1 MDISTIVGILMG
13 FALIVFGIASGKG
26 FSQLKNFWDLPS
38 FLIVVL
44 GTVAV
49 LIASYPFKVLKNIPQ
64 HLKISTQ
71 GNRFDPMKYIDELVE
86 LAQIARKN
94 GLLAL
99 EAKANEQPDP
109 FFKQS
114 LMLIV
119 DGTDGEK
126 IKEMLTNDL
135 DYLSER
141 HADIIGLY
149 EKGSA
154 VAPAFGM
161 IGTLVG
167 LVNMLK
173 NMDPSAGGASTLGV
187 DMSVALVTTF
197 YGCILAHLI
206 FGPIA
211 NKLSIRNNEEYVCKQ
226 IIIEGVLAIQSGQN
240 PKFLKEKL
248 ISFLSQR
255 QRDLANGEQPSKKEG
270 GKDKKGKK

>member
-1 MDISTIVGILMG
+1 MDISTIVGVLMG
-13 FALIVFGIASGKG
+13 LVLIVLGIG
-26 FSQLKNFWDLPS
+26 FSQLGNFWDLTS

-49 LIASYPFKVLKNIPQ
+49 LIASYPFKVLKNIPK
-64 HLKISTQ
+64 HLKIMTQ
-71 GNRFDPMKYIDELVE
+71 GNKYDPMKYIDELVE
-86 LAQIARKN
+86 FAQIARKN

-99 EAKANEQPDP
+99 ESKANEQTDP

-119 DGTDGEK
+119 DGTDAEK
-126 IKEMLTNDL
+126 IKEMLSNDL

-141 HADIIGLY
+141 HADIVGLY

-173 NMDPSAGGASTLGV
+173 NMDPTAGGASTLGA

-197 YGCILAHLI
+197 YGCVLAHLI

-248 ISFLSQR
+248 ISFLSQK
-255 QRDLANGEQPSKKEG
+255 QRDLASDEG
-270 GKDKKGKK
+270 GGKGK